1 MFSRPFRAIPALA
14 AGAAL
19 LCSLSGCASTGSSP
33 TREAARPPAAGGWTL
48 NAERLDPVRDLLRE
62 AIATNQTPG
71 GVVVVGTRGGI
82 ALREAFGFR
91 STVPAAEP
99 MTVDT
104 LFDLA
109 SLTKVVATTPA
120 VMLLVERGR
129 LGLDD
134 PVVRFLPELDR
145 YGKHRIA
152 IRHLLTHTSG
162 LRAGVDLVLPFD
174 GREALLAL
182 IAEEVLEAAPGERFI
197 YSDLDFV
204 LLGEIVSRVSGVPF
218 EEFVRTELFHPL
230 GMRDTMFR
238 PDAQRRQSAA
248 ATEACDPDAA
258 PCPDGPGIPLRGVVH
273 DPMAR
278 RLGGVAGHA
287 GLFSTAD
294 DLARFCGMLLN
305 GGALDGTRV
314 LAPLSVRLM
323 TQGATPPALP
333 HMRGLGWDVDSSF
346 ASVRGDLLPVGSFG
360 HTGWTGTSLWIDPLT
375 GTFVILLTNRVH
387 PDGTG
392 DVRELRERVANVV
405 GAALIGSPEPQ
416 LRQVGRDFGARALTV
431 DAASERVRAVLTGAD
446 VLAAEGTELLRNR
459 RVALLTNHTGRT
471 RTGARTIDILRS
483 AREVTLVSLL
493 SPEHGIHGTADDR
506 VASGTDARTGLP
518 VHSLYGETRRPTGA
532 MLAGVDTVVVDLQ
545 DIGAR
550 FYTYM
555 TTIGYVLEEAAARGI
570 RVVVLDRPNPVNGYA
585 IEGPVQDEA
594 AEAFTAYFPMPI
606 RHGLTMG
613 ELARLFNGEK
623 KIGADLHIVA
633 MRNWSRRLWY
643 DETGLPWVNPSPNM
657 RNLHQAALY
666 PGIGALEFSNI
677 SVGRGTDSPF
687 EQFGAPWIDGVA
699 LAAALNARALPGVRF
714 YPVRFT
720 PAASIYAGEPCGG
733 VFIIVTN
740 RDALR
745 PVRLGVEIA
754 AALFRLHGSTYD
766 PRETWRL
773 LGSRAQVEALAAGV
787 DPGEIAAG
795 WRLGEAR
802 WRLLRARYLLY

>member
-1 MFSRPFRAIPALA
+1 MLSRLSRAILALA
-14 AGAAL
+14 ACAAL
-19 LCSLSGCASTGSSP
+19 LGGVSGCASTRSSS
-33 TREAARPPAAGGWTL
+33 TGAARPPAAGGWTL

-62 AIATNQTPG
+62 AIATKQTPG
-71 GVVVVGTRGGI
+71 GVVVVGTRDGV
-82 ALREAFGFR
+82 AFREAFGYR
-91 STVPAAEP
+91 STVPVAEP
-99 MTVDT
+99 MTAET

-129 LGLDD
+129 LALDD

-145 YGKHRIA
+145 YGKHRITV
-152 IRHLLTHTSG
+152 RHLLTHTSG
-162 LRAGVDLVLPFD
+162 LRAGVELVLPFD

-204 LLGEIVSRVSGVPF
+204 LLGEIVSRVSGIAF
-218 EEFVRTELFHPL
+218 EEFVRTELFDPL
-230 GMRDTMFR
+230 GMRDTVFR
-238 PDAQRRQSAA
+238 PDAESRRRAA

-258 PCPDGPGIPLRGVVH
+258 PCPDGPGIPLKGVVH

-278 RLGGVAGHA
+278 RVDGVAGHA
-287 GLFSTAD
+287 GLFGTAD
-294 DLARFCGMLLN
+294 DLARFCRMVLN

-333 HMRGLGWDVDSSF
+333 HLRGLGWDVDSSF
-346 ASVRGDLLPVGSFG
+346 SSVRGDLLPIGSFG
-360 HTGWTGTSLWIDPLT
+360 HTGWTGTSLWIDPVT
-375 GTFVILLTNRVH
+375 GTFVVLLTNRVH

-392 DVRELRERVANVV
+392 DVRELRERIANVV
-405 GAALIGSPEPQ
+405 GAALVGTPEPQ
-416 LRQVGRDFGARALTV
+416 IRQVGRDFGARAL
-431 DAASERVRAVLTGAD
+431 AADSGSETNRAVLTGAD
-446 VLAAEGTELLRNR
+446 VLAADGSELLRNR
-459 RVALLTNHTGRT
+459 RVTLLTNHTGRT
-471 RTGARTIDILRS
+471 RTGARTIDVLRA

-493 SPEHGIHGTADDR
+493 SPEHGIQGTADDR
-506 VASGTDARTGLP
+506 VASGTDAETGLP
-518 VHSLYGETRRPTGA
+518 VHSLYGETRRPTAA
-532 MLAGVDTVVVDLQ
+532 MLAGADTVVIDLQ

-570 RVVVLDRPNPVNGYA
+570 RVVVLDRPNPVNGYS
-585 IEGPVQDEA
+585 IEGPVQDDA

-606 RHGLTMG
+606 RHGLTIG

-666 PGIGALEFSNI
+666 PGIGAFEFSNI

-687 EQFGAPWIDGVA
+687 EQIGAPWIDGVA

-720 PAASIYAGEPCGG
+720 PSASVYAGEPCGG
-733 VFIIVTN
+733 VFMIVTN
-740 RDALR
+740 REALR
-745 PVRLGVEIA
+745 PVRVGVEIA
-754 AALFRLHGSTYD
+754 SVLFRLHGSTYE

-773 LGSRAQVEALAAGV
+773 LGSRAQVEALSAGV

>member
-1 MFSRPFRAIPALA
+1 MA

-19 LCSLSGCASTGSSP
+19 LGSLSGCASTRSSP
-33 TREAARPPAAGGWTL
+33 TRAARPPVAGGWTL
-48 NAERLDPVRDLLRE
+48 DAERLDPVRDLLRE
-62 AIATNQTPG
+62 AIATDQTPG
-71 GVVVVGTRGGI
+71 GVVIIGTRGGV
-82 ALREAFGFR
+82 AFREAFGFR

-99 MTVDT
+99 MTAET

-145 YGKHRIA
+145 YGKHRIT

-162 LRAGVDLVLPFD
+162 LRAGLDPVLPFD

-182 IAEEVLEAAPGERFI
+182 IAEEVLEAAPGERFT

-204 LLGEIVSRVSGVPF
+204 LLGEIVSRVSGVSF
-218 EEFVRTELFHPL
+218 EEFARTELFDPL
-230 GMRDTMFR
+230 GMRDTVFR

-248 ATEACDPDAA
+248 ATEACDADAA
-258 PCPDGPGIPLRGVVH
+258 PCPEGPGIPLRGVVH

-294 DLARFCGMLLN
+294 DLARFCRMLLN
-305 GGALDGTRV
+305 GGALDGRRV

-323 TQGATPPALP
+323 TQGATPPALL
-333 HMRGLGWDVDSSF
+333 HLRGLGWDVDSAFS
-346 ASVRGDLLPVGSFG
+346 SVRGDLLPIGSFG
-360 HTGWTGTSLWIDPLT
+360 HTGWTGTSLWIDPVT

-405 GAALIGSPEPQ
+405 GAALVGTAGPQ
-416 LRQVGRDFGARALTV
+416 LRQVGRDFGARALAA
-431 DAASERVRAVLTGAD
+431 DAASETVRVVLTGAD
-446 VLAAEGTELLRNR
+446 VLAAEGSELLRKR

-471 RTGARTIDILRS
+471 RTGARTIDVLRS

-506 VASGTDARTGLP
+506 VSSGTDAGTGLP

-570 RVVVLDRPNPVNGYA
+570 RVVVLDRPNPVNGYS

-687 EQFGAPWIDGVA
+687 EQIGAPWIDGVA

-720 PAASIYAGEPCGG
+720 PSASTYEGESCGG

-745 PVRLGVEIA
+745 PVRVGVELA

-773 LGSRAQVEALAAGV
+773 LGSRAQVEALGAGV
-787 DPGEIAAG
+787 DPGGIAAG